1 MEAGT
6 TTLAGL
12 AGDDASAGVLDA
24 AVRHTRPAEQ
34 ERAAS
39 LPCPYGDGTTGA
51 RIAEILADE
60 GTSALL
66 ALDEPDF
73 TGGRL
78 PW

>member
-1 MEAGT
+1 VEAGT

-12 AGDDASAGVLDA
+12 ATDQALADVLEA

-39 LPCPYGDGTTGA
+39 LPCPYGDGTAGV
-51 RIAEILADE
+51 RIAEILADDAAD
-60 GTSALL
+60 ALL
-66 ALDEPDF
+66 AMNEPDF
-73 TGGRL
+73 TDGRL